1 MSPSRRSPLRSAQL
15 EKQRHGADP
24 KTRARLELQ
33 KERVGNL
40 LELAKLGARLLDALL
55 STAKLDAEP
64 LVRFLL
70 GSSRSH

>member
-1 MSPSRRSPLRSAQL
+1 LVDVEAM
-15 EKQRHGADP
+15 RHAGDA
-24 KTRARLELQ
+24 KARARAELQ
-33 KERVGNL
+33 HERIAHL

-70 GSSRSH
+70 GRSSPSP